1 MARLDVLA
9 EAKQEIR
16 DGIAWYAKSS
26 TRTSKRFKERVREML
41 QYLSRNPKHFGWYD
55 DDFRHV
61 VLNPYPYTII
71 YHELPDGIVQVIAV
85 AHTSREP
92 GYWNERV

>member
-9 EAKQEIR
+9 EAKQEIS
-16 DGIAWYAKSS
+16 DGIAWYAKTS
-26 TRTSKRFKERVREML
+26 TRNSKRFKERVGGML
-41 QYLSRNPKHFGWYD
+41 KTVARNPKQFGWYD

-61 VLNPYPYTII
+61 VLDPYPYTII
-71 YHELPDGIVQVIAV
+71 YHELPDGAVQVIAV

-92 GYWNERV
+92 GYWEDRV